1 MVYTF
6 YHIRKYLAPIGL
18 PRHRCGQSGWRPR
31 TYKLLVKGIVAEQL
45 KRDGTPLPWTR
56 AAPSAL
62 LALTFVLFLAVVF
75 NVAIGRTIHWDI
87 VAALAGVGFVG
98 LTLAF
103 RYVR

>member
-1 MVYTF
+1 M
-6 YHIRKYLAPIGL
+6 
-18 PRHRCGQSGWRPR
+18 
-31 TYKLLVKGIVAEQL
+31 AEQL
-45 KRDGTPLPWTR
+45 KRDRTPLPWNR
-56 AAPSAL
+56 AGAGAL
-62 LALTFVLFLAVVF
+62 IALTVVLALAVVF

>member
-1 MVYTF
+1 M
-6 YHIRKYLAPIGL
+6 
-18 PRHRCGQSGWRPR
+18 
-31 TYKLLVKGIVAEQL
+31 AEQL
-45 KRDGTPLPWTR
+45 KRDRTPLPWKR
-56 AAPSAL
+56 AGAGAL
-62 LALTFVLFLAVVF
+62 LALTAVLVLAVVF